1 MRRKRRLV
9 LSVLGVVVPGM
20 LSFQG
25 ALSVLAN
32 DSEGPHGNHGAIYV
46 APGGLLSHSG
56 RSCAS
61 ARYASINAAVGAAP
75 VGGSVVV
82 CAGTYKEDVLIQKAL
97 SLTGRRATI
106 DATGLENAVHVVAAH
121 VRVAGFTLENAT
133 GEGVLVGVD
142 SFADAGLLPPGRVI
156 GYVTIENNRVVND
169 NKGFSS
175 TGPGTCIYPGDCG
188 GGIHFNVTTHS
199 VMRGNY
205 VNGNADG
212 VLLTDDYGP
221 NSYNLVEDNVVTN
234 NVHECGITLPSHN
247 PNAVNY
253 NPVTGVVTSRNPSVG
268 GVYGNIIRDNVA
280 NRNGTDIAPPQ
291 FGGGGSG
298 AGIGIFASGPGFG
311 AYDNLIEDNE
321 ASGNGLAG
329 ITVHSHGPGGGGDVT
344 GNKIIDNTLGTNNLL
359 GDPFDGNP
367 SNAVTTG
374 INVFSAGANTLT
386 ITDNKI
392 HDDKIGIWVSTIVNA
407 IGLDDNEFRD
417 VTTPIVRG

>member
-1 MRRKRRLV
+1 
-9 LSVLGVVVPGM
+9 M

-25 ALSVLAN
+25 ALSVLADDN
-32 DSEGPHGNHGAIYV
+32 GGSNGNQNGGSNGSQGNAIYV
-46 APGGLLSHSG
+46 APGGSLSHSG
-56 RSCAS
+56 RSCES
-61 ARYASINAAVGAAP
+61 AQYASINAAVGAAP

-82 CAGTYKEDVLIQKAL
+82 CAGTYKEDVLIQKSL
-97 SLTGRRATI
+97 SLTGRKATI

-121 VRVAGFTLENAT
+121 VKVAGLTLENAT

-142 SFADAGLLPPGRVI
+142 RPQDAWMLPPGRVI

-169 NKGFSS
+169 NKGFSPI
-175 TGPGTCIYPGDCG
+175 GVFTCLYPGDCG

-253 NPVTGVVTSRNPSVG
+253 DPVTGVVTSRNPSVG
-268 GVYGNIIRDNVA
+268 GVYGNIVRDNVA
-280 NRNGTDIAPPQ
+280 DGNGTDAAPPQ

-298 AGIGIFASGPGFG
+298 AGIGVFASGPGFG
-311 AYDNLIEDNE
+311 AYDNLIEGNE

-329 ITVHSHGPGGGGDVT
+329 ITVHSHGPFGGGGPAGGGDAT

-367 SNAVTTG
+367 SNMVTTG

-392 HDDKIGIWVSTIVNA
+392 HDDKIGIWVSTTVNA
-407 IGLDDNEFRD
+407 IGLDENDFRR
-417 VTTPIVRG
+417 VSTPIVRG